1 MMQKAGGSAGNPNF
15 GSGWLVERI
24 KCSLGLLYFVA
35 HVPVS
40 VNATYDQT
48 VASAAEP
55 LLN

>member
-1 MMQKAGGSAGNPNF
+1 MQKAGGSAGNPNF

-35 HVPVS
+35 HVLVS